1 MRSFNDEIT
10 PAEDTQE
17 AIGFYHRQAE
27 KYWQQH
33 PIYQQGLLALALQ
46 RSGKVETAGKI
57 VRSLL
62 DRALTSVEKGMYW
75 AQNRQGYFWDEAPV
89 ETQALL
95 IEAFSE
101 IMAEQQMAEPADN
114 GTKTDQGTPADQEP
128 ATSEVADEVVEQQKT
143 WLFLNRKEMRR
154 EGK

>member
-33 PIYQQGLLALALQ
+33 PIYQQGWLALALQ

-62 DRALTSVEKGMYW
+62 DRALTSVEKGRYR
-75 AQNRQGYFWDEAPV
+75 AQNRQGYLDRRSV
-89 ETQALL
+89 VSGRGVSVRVDLGGGQHL
-95 IEAFSE
+95 
-101 IMAEQQMAEPADN
+101 N
-114 GTKTDQGTPADQEP
+114 KTKYRQ
-128 ATSEVADEVVEQQKT
+128 
-143 WLFLNRKEMRR
+143 
-154 EGK
+154 

>member
-1 MRSFNDEIT
+1 MRISDWSS
-10 PAEDTQE
+10 AVCSSDL
-17 AIGFYHRQAE
+17 RQAE

-89 ETQALL
+89 ETQALR
-95 IEAFSE
+95 IEALDRKS
-101 IMAEQQMAEPADN
+101 
-114 GTKTDQGTPADQEP
+114 
-128 ATSEVADEVVEQQKT
+128 VV
-143 WLFLNRKEMRR
+143 
-154 EGK
+154 